1 MLETESGKER
11 LGLRNPDS
19 PVIVMGDSNTIW
31 WKNAQSALPH
41 QLAFD
46 LGFPVDV
53 LSTQGGG
60 ANETR
65 LNLVRRVRAEPG
77 YLDGKK
83 AVIWCFSA
91 RALTGTEEGWI
102 PIPL

>member
-1 MLETESGKER
+1 
-11 LGLRNPDS
+11 
-19 PVIVMGDSNTIW
+19 MGDSNTVW
-31 WKNAQSALPH
+31 WKGSQSALPH

-53 LSTQGGG
+53 LSTRGGG

-65 LNLVRRVRAEPG
+65 LNLRRRVRAEPG
-77 YLDGKK
+77 YLEGKK
-83 AVIWCFSA
+83 AIIWCFSA